1 MSPANPTDE
10 ERLADLRRAIDA
22 GDASGDAGPLDMD
35 AFLAGLR
42 EPQPDPDQDKKGE
55 GLNAPNG

>member
-10 ERLADLRRAIDA
+10 ERLADLRHAIDA
-22 GDASGDAGPLDMD
+22 GDASGEAEPLDLE

-42 EPQPDPDQDKKGE
+42 VQPDPDQDKKARG
-55 GLNAPNG
+55 